1 MLSNK
6 KINILIIS
14 IAVVL
19 VIGAV
24 AASYFVLT
32 AEDRYMAKMAKQ
44 HPQGDKLLKEYRDAK
59 ARLKKDPKD
68 FGAYFEIGF
77 VKNEFKDY
85 QGAVD
90 AYKKSV
96 ELNPNSII
104 AYNNMAD
111 DYTKLKKYPE
121 AEAAYMAS
129 LRVAA
134 TYTPTFY
141 GLIDLYQNY
150 YKEKQM
156 MIERVL
162 EDGLKVSPD
171 DQNLLSLLAG
181 YYRDTNQKDKAIATY
196 EKILKL
202 RPDDKVLQDEI
213 NTLKSQQ

>member
-1 MLSNK
+1 M
-6 KINILIIS
+6 IS
-14 IAVVL
+14 FVVIL
-19 VIGAV
+19 VIGV
-24 AASYFVLT
+24 VLASYFALT
-32 AEDRYMAKMAKQ
+32 AEDRYMAKMAKE
-44 HPQGDKLLKEYRDAK
+44 HSQGDKLLKQYQDAK
-59 ARLKKDPKD
+59 AKLKKDPKD

-85 QGAVD
+85 QGAVES
-90 AYKKSV
+90 YQKSV

-121 AEAAYMAS
+121 AEQSYMAS
-129 LRVAA
+129 LRVAP
-134 TYTPTFY
+134 TYIPTFY

-156 MIERVL
+156 LIERVL

-181 YYRDTNQKDKAIATY
+181 YYRDTDQKDKAIETY

-202 RPDDKVLQDEI
+202 RPNDKVLQDEI
-213 NTLKSQQ
+213 NTLKVQTPSP